1 MRSIPRSLRAVLLL
15 GAIALLQVHGI
26 AAQSV
31 ADRTPNLSGGWT
43 GTPGVVYFNFLHRF
57 EHGPAPTHKVTN
69 FPTFLLGFSPVK
81 SLLIAANYGTNS
93 DLVAGYPNEWEA
105 FARWA
110 SPALGPAHVSLTGA
124 YDNASQSADGEAQLR
139 LGVGKAA
146 LLGVARGFSKGYGNG
161 GRAAFGGGAVIPLGG
176 TFALAGDVISLV
188 NRTDAEKVAWSAGL
202 QIRIPYTPHSL
213 SLQAT
218 NTNTATLEG
227 SSRGGDKTRYGFEFT
242 IPITLA
248 RYIHRG
254 GGAAPA
260 AGGQA
265 VVSNGDSVIVTIH
278 DFDFTPAQITIK
290 PGATVVFVNAGQ
302 VAHTATADDNSW
314 DTGMIQPGQR
324 ARHTFSAGQ
333 SAYHCTP
340 HPFMKGS
347 IVVSGGDQ

>member
-1 MRSIPRSLRAVLLL
+1 VLLV
-15 GAIALLQVHGI
+15 GALALLPFHGI

-43 GTPGVVYFNFLHRF
+43 GTPGTVYFNFLHRF

-69 FPTFLLGFSPVK
+69 FPTFLLGYTPVR
-81 SLLIAANYGTNS
+81 SLLLAANYGTNS
-93 DLVAGYPNEWEA
+93 DLVAGYPNEWEI

-110 SPALGPAHVSLTGA
+110 TPALGPAHVALTGA
-124 YDNASQSADGEAQLR
+124 YDNASQSVDGEAQVR
-139 LGVGKAA
+139 LGMGKAA
-146 LLGVARGFSKGYGNG
+146 LLGVARAFSSGYGAD
-161 GRAAFGGGAVIPLGG
+161 GRVALGGGAVLPLGG
-176 TFALAGDVISLV
+176 TFALAGDVITLLDRS
-188 NRTDAEKVAWSAGL
+188 DAEKVAWSAGL

-242 IPITLA
+242 IPVTLS
-248 RYIHRG
+248 RYLHRG
-254 GGAAPA
+254 GGA

-265 VVSNGDSVIVTIH
+265 VVATNADSVVVTIR
-278 DFDFTPAQITIK
+278 DFEFSPAQVTIR

-324 ARHTFSAGQ
+324 VRHTFSAGQ

-340 HPFMKGS
+340 HPFMKGTV
-347 IVVSGGDQ
+347 VVSGGEQ